1 MAYNLTV
8 RSEGAVFI
16 IGGTGGA
23 GAAIVRTFAKA
34 GANIAF
40 TYNSNE
46 RKAAALVEE
55 LAAMGVT
62 ASASKLDITD
72 LAAVEACVGEVI
84 ARYGHIHTVIYASGP
99 MWDNTLQLA
108 DVKPSFMEFLIRTE
122 AFGFFNVISAT
133 KEQMRANK
141 GVFTVCTSFG
151 NARRFDRDGQS
162 AVPKAALESM
172 VLYLAAEEAVYGVRA
187 NVVRLGWF
195 NFGMGAIDKAEAS
208 LDDPGRA
215 MTGGDAGAEALEWMT
230 SRIRLGNRPGRGEE
244 LASMVLYLSSEQASY
259 VTGQITC
266 VDGGISL

>member
-1 MAYNLTV
+1 MSYNLTV
-8 RSEGAVFI
+8 RREGAVFI

-23 GAAIVRTFAKA
+23 GSAIVRAFAKT
-34 GANIAF
+34 GASIAF

-46 RKAAALVEE
+46 TKANALVDE
-55 LAAMGVT
+55 LAGEGVT
-62 ASASKLDITD
+62 AAASKLDITD
-72 LAAVEACVGEVI
+72 LQAVEKCVGEVVE
-84 ARYGHIHTVIYASGP
+84 RFGHIHTVIYASGP

-108 DVKPSFMEFLIRTE
+108 DVKPGFMEFLVKTE
-122 AFGFFNVISAT
+122 LFGFFNVISAT
-133 KEQMRANK
+133 KQQMRAHK
-141 GVFTVCTSFG
+141 GVITICTSFG

-162 AVPKAALESM
+162 AVPKAGLESM
-172 VLYLAAEEAVYGVRA
+172 ALYLAAEEAVYGVRA

-195 NFGMGAIDKAEAS
+195 NFGMGAIDKTEAA

-215 MTGGDAGAEALEWMT
+215 MTGGEAGAEALEWMT